1 MVNNTWKA
9 GPQSLACLELAF
21 GSMLLDSVF
30 LGSLFD
36 IFVNK
41 CERLEDCLVSC
52 RHLSVCSKFGL
63 PSLKRV
69 ACMIIIDLIGF

>member
-21 GSMLLDSVF
+21 GSVLLGSVLLGSVI

-41 CERLEDCLVSC
+41 CERLGDSLVSD
-52 RHLSVCSKFGL
+52 LNL
-63 PSLKRV
+63 
-69 ACMIIIDLIGF
+69 ACPCQKELLV